1 MHWHSLTPE
10 ASLAEIKSTSKG
22 LSQQEVKLRQ
32 AKYGPNTLVEGG
44 IKSPWK
50 ILWEQL
56 RSIMVVIL
64 LVAAGLSAVLGDYQ
78 DAVVILAIVVF
89 FVSLGVYQEYRA
101 EQAIASLKDLAVPD
115 VRVKRDGKSSKV
127 PAPELVPGDLLLL
140 EAGDQIPADARIIES
155 HSLKAQEAALTG
167 ESEALEK
174 QTQAIEDQETP
185 LAERTNMLYRGTH
198 ITYGRGQ
205 AVVVATGMETELGHI
220 AEMIQGVEDRQTPL
234 QKRLDHVGKVLAVVA
249 IAFSALIF
257 LIGILRQEEFKLM
270 LMSAISVAVAAVP
283 EGLPA
288 VLTVTLAFGSQRM
301 LKRNALVRKLT
312 GIETLGSVAV
322 ICSDKTGTLTQNK
335 MTVTH
340 LVNLQESHQIAQA
353 NASGESEA
361 TEKKASEDLS
371 ADLQLILLCASL
383 CNDSELQTGKDSLGD
398 PTELALLAAAQ
409 QLNWDLDALQTAFP
423 RQDELPFDSD
433 RKRMTTVHQIKQIP
447 DFLQGLSK
455 AFPEIET
462 AKFISFTKGSIDAL
476 LDAGSQSLDAG
487 QWQDLNEDRQN
498 QWNDENQILAGEGQ
512 RVLAF
517 AMRFWDDSPRISPD
531 LETDLKLLGLM
542 AMIDPPRPEARDAVK
557 VCKKAGIR
565 PIMITGDHPLTALKI
580 AQELGITE
588 TETVLTGREIQNL
601 DQGELQTKLA
611 DCQVF
616 ARVSPEHKL
625 RIVEALQA
633 QNKVVAMT
641 GDGVNDAPA
650 LKQADIGVAMG
661 ITGTD
666 VSKEAADMILQDDNF
681 ATIVAAIE
689 EGRIIYDN
697 LRKFIKFS
705 VAGNLGK
712 IGVMLLAPLVGMPLA
727 LLPIQMLW
735 LNLMTD
741 GLLGFGLG
749 LEKAEN
755 QIMERDPTPPD
766 ESIFGGAMLVQ
777 ILWMGSLIAG
787 ISMGLGAWS
796 WFEAG
801 KEAPWQTILFTS
813 LAFAQIFQALG
824 IRSSQDHL
832 WQIGIFSNRV
842 LWGMIVIVLGLQLAV
857 IYLPFLQGFFHT
869 QPLSGMTLLTIFAA
883 NALIWVVSEI
893 IKASGKS
900 V

>member
-1 MHWHSLTPE
+1 MHWHSLAPE
-10 ASLAEIKSTSKG
+10 ASLEALKSASKG
-22 LSQQEVKLRQ
+22 LSQQEVTQRQ
-32 AKYGPNTLVEGG
+32 QEHGPNTLVEAG

-50 ILWEQL
+50 ILWEQVS
-56 RSIMVVIL
+56 SIMVVIL

-78 DAVVILAIVVF
+78 DAIVILAIVVF

-101 EQAIASLKDLAVPD
+101 EQAIASLKELAVPD
-115 VRVKRDGKSSKV
+115 ARVKRDGKNLKV
-127 PAPELVPGDLLLL
+127 PAPELVPGDILLL
-140 EAGDQIPADARIIES
+140 EAGDQIPADARILEC

-167 ESEALEK
+167 ESEAVEK
-174 QTQAIEDQETP
+174 RIHAIADHETP
-185 LAERTNMLYRGTH
+185 LAERHNMLYRGTH
-198 ITYGRGQ
+198 LTYGRGQ
-205 AVVVATGMETELGHI
+205 AVVVSTGMKTELGHI
-220 AEMIQGVEDRQTPL
+220 AGMIQGVADRQTPL
-234 QKRLDHVGKVLAVVA
+234 QKRLDQVGKVLAIVA
-249 IAFSALIF
+249 IAFSAVIF
-257 LIGILRQEEFKLM
+257 LIGVLRQEDFELM
-270 LMSAISVAVAAVP
+270 LLSAISVAVAAVP

-312 GIETLGSVAV
+312 GIETLGSVSV

-340 LVNLQESHQIAQA
+340 LVNLQEHYQIEQPEQVGQDQTGKDKSNIA
-353 NASGESEA
+353 
-361 TEKKASEDLS
+361 LS
-371 ADLQLILLCASL
+371 ADLQLVLLCASL
-383 CNDSELQTGKDSLGD
+383 CNDSELQAESANLGD

-409 QLNWDLDALQTAFP
+409 RLGWDLEALQAAFP
-423 RQDELPFDSD
+423 RLDELPFDSE
-433 RKRMTTVHQIKQIP
+433 RKRMTTVHEIKSLP
-447 DFLQGLSK
+447 EFLGPLSE
-455 AFPEIET
+455 AFPELST
-462 AKFISFTKGSIDAL
+462 GKYVSFTKGSIDAL
-476 LDAGSQSLDAG
+476 LEQAGQSLDAG
-487 QWQDLNEDRQN
+487 QWQALNQERQQGWNEAN
-498 QWNDENQILAGEGQ
+498 QELASQGQ

-517 AMRFWDDSPRISPD
+517 ALRFWEQAPEIAPA
-531 LETDLKLLGLM
+531 LEQELKLLGLM
-542 AMIDPPRPEARDAVK
+542 AMIDPPRPEAREAVK
-557 VCKKAGIR
+557 VCQKAGIR

-580 AQELGITE
+580 AQELGITKSDLF
-588 TETVLTGREIQNL
+588 LTGRDIQNI
-601 DQGELQTKLA
+601 DQAELQAKLV

-625 RIVEALQA
+625 RIVEALQQ

-666 VSKEAADMILQDDNF
+666 VSKEAADMVLQDDNF

-712 IGVMLLAPLVGMPLA
+712 IGVMLLAPLLGMPLA

-735 LNLMTD
+735 LNLLTD

-766 ESIFGGAMLVQ
+766 ESIFGGAMLIQ
-777 ILWMGSLIAG
+777 ILWMGSLIAV
-787 ISMGLGAWS
+787 ISMVLGGWS
-796 WFEAG
+796 WFEGG
-801 KEAPWQTILFTS
+801 KDAPWQSILFTS

-832 WQIGIFSNRV
+832 WQIGVFSNRV
-842 LWGMIVIVLGLQLAV
+842 LWGMIIAVLGLQLAV

-869 QPLSGMTLLTIFAA
+869 EALSLPVLLLIFAA
-883 NALIWVVSEI
+883 NALIWIISETV
-893 IKASGKS
+893 KALGKA